1 MKIEVGQKVYVI
13 NEWVLDS
20 IEEVRII
27 NINKENN
34 TVDLKWKY
42 GVSTES
48 LDLIFETKEEAEN
61 YVNNKHKEIE
71 NEYRNSINSIEDLV
85 KFCFYNNFCAEEYSN
100 YLARKVALEK
110 AKEYGIELE

>member
-1 MKIEVGQKVYVI
+1 MKLEVGQKVYVI

-61 YVNNKHKEIE
+61 YVNNKHEK
-71 NEYRNSINSIEDLV
+71 IEDLV

-100 YLARKVALEK
+100 DLARKVALEK